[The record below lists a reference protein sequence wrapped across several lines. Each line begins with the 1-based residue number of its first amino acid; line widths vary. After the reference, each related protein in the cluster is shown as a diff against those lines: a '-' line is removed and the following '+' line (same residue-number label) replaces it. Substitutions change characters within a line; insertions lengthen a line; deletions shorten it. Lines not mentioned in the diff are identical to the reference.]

1 MNNTNVNENVFSTK
15 NDKVQLYANK
25 LDKIAESFGI
35 VESTVSE
42 IGKEFDNLQLSIS
55 SNTSNNTADN
65 IVKGVIS
72 TNNNSTDSITHTSD
86 VHENLN
92 DKNMDL
98 LLKYEIIAEDFKMVR
113 TNLRNLI
120 DNSNLLIQNL
130 QTTLIMEGDINPDSI
145 NSFVNVG
152 NLINN
157 SMKMLLSNYNE
168 LLTIESKIKIRTS
181 PPTQPNHNPMLP
193 SIGGGNN
200 IIIATNTADLIASKL
215 ADSVSSQ
222 NKQN

>member
-1 MNNTNVNENVFSTK
+1 MNNTNVNENLFSTK

-55 SNTSNNTADN
+55 SNTSGTSDN

-72 TNNNSTDSITHTSD
+72 TNNTDTDNITHTSD